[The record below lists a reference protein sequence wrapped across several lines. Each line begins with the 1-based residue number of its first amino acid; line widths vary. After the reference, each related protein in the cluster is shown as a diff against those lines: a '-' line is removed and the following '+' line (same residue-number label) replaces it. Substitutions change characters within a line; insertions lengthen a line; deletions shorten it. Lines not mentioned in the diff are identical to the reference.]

1 MTLMKTTV
9 SKTSLTQSL
18 ATVTGVLTT
27 AVASSQASV
36 VLNQITLTGNRI
48 SNDYA
53 ITLNADVTGDGIND
67 ISINSASVINDG
79 STVGVSFE
87 LNGGVVKAI
96 VTSSSSFHAIAKFVP
111 LNENGVGV
119 YKADGQQSVKN
130 VRYLNPISFTD
141 ARINGGASTQ
151 GYLEVNAFNTS
162 FSSHTVALTRL
173 VFNPNSATMTTAG
186 LSTGTT
192 YTEWV
197 APAVVPE
204 PSSLGLLALG
214 AGGLLAR
221 RRRQAA

>member
-18 ATVTGVLTT
+18 ATVTGVL
-27 AVASSQASV
+27 ASTV
-36 VLNQITLTGNRI
+36 VSSHAAATINQITLS
-48 SNDYA
+48 SNLLS
-53 ITLNADVTGDGIND
+53 TSLNGLNADLTGDGTND
-67 ISINSASVINDG
+67 ITLGAGVGNYGSANVLINGNN
-79 STVGVSFE
+79 VGAARSSFMDPFYNFQMTFVVDA
-87 LNGGVVKAI
+87 LFALGGVGE
-96 VTSSSSFHAIAKFVP
+96 P
-111 LNENGVGV
+111 LRSAGSLQNI
-119 YKADGQQSVKN
+119 K
-130 VRYLNPISFTD
+130 YLNPISFTD
-141 ARINGGASTQ
+141 ARINGGATTQ
-151 GYLEVNAFNTS
+151 GYLEVNAFNAS
-162 FSSHTVALTRL
+162 PLSHTVALTRL
-173 VFNPNSATMTTAG
+173 VFDPNSTTMTTAG